1 MKKRIAEFL
10 EVEEAELKAIAIAT
24 LIAIAATPV
33 VFKIVFA
40 PAFWW
45 IR

>member
-10 EVEEAELKAIAIAT
+10 EVEEAELKPIAIAT

-40 PAFWW
+40 PMGWW
-45 IR
+45 L